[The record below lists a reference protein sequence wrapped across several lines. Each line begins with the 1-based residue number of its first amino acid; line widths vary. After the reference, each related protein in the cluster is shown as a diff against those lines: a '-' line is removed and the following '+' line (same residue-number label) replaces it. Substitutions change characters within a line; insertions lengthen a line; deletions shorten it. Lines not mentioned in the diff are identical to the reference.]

1 MSRFGSLGT
10 QYFDDA
16 GDPLINGYIYFYE
29 SGTTT
34 PKTTYADVNLTIP
47 NANPVQLTA
56 AGRQP
61 NVFFDGSAKAVLT
74 KSDYVQ
80 VEVRDPVGDDVIGGT
95 TAWISTVIYDQYE
108 HARGTNGYDYV
119 SLAGGNI
126 GNDPVSSPE
135 YWTKIIE
142 VKVWNTNETYAADD
156 VVLGTDGMLYTS
168 LVSSNSANN
177 PTTDD
182 LTKWQPVYDSTNVG
196 DVVFTG
202 DLSRYKQPSWLEC
215 TGNAYNSTTYALLY
229 AKIGGAYVK
238 LSDPSTL
245 PASNGRG
252 CAINN
257 VNSLVSF
264 ATLSSPYIQNYTLI
278 SDVLTKITNP
288 ATLPTGAANKC
299 NYNHNGTLMAVAHVN
314 SPYVTIYSVSGTTF
328 TKLANP
334 AVLPVGTANDVA
346 FNNDGTLMAVAQ
358 NASPFITVYNITA
371 GPTFT
376 KIANPATLPAST
388 AYGVAFSA
396 DGSLLFVAH
405 SSSPYVTIYSVSG
418 TTLNK
423 RANPATLPTG
433 NATDVAISADGSYVA
448 VAHTITPFITIYSND
463 AGNLTKIDDP
473 AILPPSTA
481 NSVSFNAASNRLM
494 VTNTTPPES
503 IITYRIIDGVFVKV
517 YSPQLSTSG
526 YDGSFSADDVYMI
539 NAQNSSSVGTVHKLT
554 PVLPDIDLAATP
566 DVKAYI
572 KTGL

>member
-34 PKTTYADVNLTIP
+34 PKTTYADVNLTIQ
-47 NANPVQLTA
+47 NTNPVQLTA

-95 TAWISTVIYDQYE
+95 TPWISTVIYDQYGR
-108 HARGTNGYDYV
+108 ARGTDGYDYV
-119 SLAGGNI
+119 SLPSGNI
-126 GNDPVSSPE
+126 GNDPVSYPE

-156 VVLGTDGMLYTS
+156 MVLGTDGMLYTS

-182 LTKWQPVYDSTNVG
+182 LTNWQPVYDSTNVG

-215 TGNAYNSTTYALLY
+215 TGNTYNSTTYALLY

-257 VNSLVSF
+257 TNSLVSF
-264 ATLSSPYIQNYTLI
+264 ATFLTPYIQNYTLI
-278 SDVLTKITNP
+278 SDVLTKITDP
-288 ATLPTGAANKC
+288 ATLPAGPAYKC
-299 NYNHNGTLMAVAHVN
+299 NYNHNGTLMAVAHVI

-328 TKLANP
+328 TKLSNP
-334 AVLPVGTANDVA
+334 ATLPTGYALDVV
-346 FNNDGTLMAVAQ
+346 FNNDSTLMAVAH
-358 NASPFITVYNITA
+358 NTSPFITVYEITA

-418 TTLNK
+418 TTLTK
-423 RANPATLPTG
+423 LSNPAILPTG
-433 NATDVAISADGSYVA
+433 NAVDVTISADSNYVA
-448 VAHTITPFITIYSND
+448 VAHNTSPFITIYSND

-473 AILPPSTA
+473 DFLPPSTA
-481 NSVSFNAASNRLM
+481 NSVSFNAASNKLM
-494 VTNTTPPES
+494 VTSANPEY

-517 YSPQLSTSG
+517 SSPSISSSG
-526 YDGSFSADDVYMI
+526 YDGSFSADDTYMI

>member
-34 PKTTYADVNLTIP
+34 PKTTYADINLTIP
-47 NANPVQLTA
+47 NTNPVQLTA

-80 VEVRDPVGDDVIGGT
+80 VEVCDPVGDDVIGGT
-95 TAWISTVIYDQYE
+95 TPWISTVIYDQYE
-108 HARGTNGYDYV
+108 HARGTDGYDYV

-142 VKVWNTNETYAADD
+142 VKVWNTNETYSADD
-156 VVLGTDGMLYTS
+156 LVLGTDGMLYIS
-168 LVSSNSANN
+168 LVSSNSAN

-182 LTKWQPVYDSTNVG
+182 LTNWQPVYDSTNVG

-202 DLSRYKQPSWLEC
+202 DLSRYKQPYWLEC
-215 TGNAYNSTTYALLY
+215 TGNTYNSTTYALLY

-245 PASNGRG
+245 PASIGRG

-257 VNSLVSF
+257 ANSLVSF
-264 ATLSSPYIQNYTLI
+264 ATQATPYIQNYTLI

-288 ATLPTGAANKC
+288 ATLPAGAANRC
-299 NYNHNGTLMAVAHVN
+299 NYNHDGTLMAVAHVN

-328 TKLANP
+328 TKLSNP
-334 AVLPVGTANDVA
+334 ATLPAGNATDVV
-346 FNNDGTLMAVAQ
+346 FNNDSTLMAVAH
-358 NASPFITVYNITA
+358 NTSPFITVYEITA

-405 SSSPYVTIYSVSG
+405 SSSPYLTVYSVSG
-418 TTLNK
+418 TTLTK
-423 RANPATLPTG
+423 LSDPATLPTG
-433 NATDVAISADGSYVA
+433 NAVDIAISADGNYVA

-473 AILPPSTA
+473 DFLPPSPATSA
-481 NSVSFNAASNRLM
+481 SFNAASNRLM
-494 VTNTTPPES
+494 VTNTIGPEY
-503 IITYRIIDGVFVKV
+503 IITYKIIDGVFVKV
-517 YSPQLSTSG
+517 SSPSISTSG
-526 YDGSFSADDVYMI
+526 YDGSFSADDTYMI
-539 NAQNSSSVGTVHKLT
+539 NAQNLSSVGTVYKLT